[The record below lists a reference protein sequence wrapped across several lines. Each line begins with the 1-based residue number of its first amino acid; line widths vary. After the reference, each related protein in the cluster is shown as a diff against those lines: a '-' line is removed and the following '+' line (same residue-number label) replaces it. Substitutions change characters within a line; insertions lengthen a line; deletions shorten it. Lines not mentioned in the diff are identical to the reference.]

1 MTIKEICERFRIC
14 GDYAACTQINNGIIN
29 KSYLVTYRCDGQEKK
44 YLVQRINRAVFRRPD
59 KIMQNVVGVTEFIR
73 AKMLAQ
79 GIDPERRVLKYA
91 ETADK
96 KNYVLDSEGNYWRLY
111 NFIDD
116 SVVYDEATD
125 AEIIEQVGKA
135 FGAFQN
141 FLSDYDAGSL
151 YVSIP
156 NFHNTRRRYDL
167 FYEAVMVDAE
177 DRAGKVKR
185 EIDLCRSHE
194 TLATK
199 LSIMAENKEIPLHVT
214 HNDTKSNNVIFDREE
229 KKALA
234 VIDLDT
240 VMPGLVAYDFGDAA
254 RFICSDAPEDELDL
268 SKVKFN
274 LEKFRALTKGFVGAL
289 KGRLTPIETD
299 TLALGV
305 YSMTVELAVRFLT
318 DYLNGDTYFST
329 NYPGHNLD
337 RAKCQL
343 ALADSVYGKLDAM
356 REIVREYAK

>member
-1 MTIKEICERFRIC
+1 MTIKEICEKFQIS

-29 KSYLVTYRCDGQEKK
+29 KSYMVTYRCGGDEKK
-44 YLVQRINRAVFRRPD
+44 YLVQRVNRAVFKRPD
-59 KIMQNVVGVTEFIR
+59 KIMQNIVGVTDFIR
-73 AKMLAQ
+73 AKMQAR
-79 GIDPERRVLKYA
+79 GVDPERRVLRYA
-91 ETADK
+91 ETTDK
-96 KNYVLDSEGNYWRLY
+96 KNFVLDSDGNYWRCY

-116 SVVYDEATD
+116 SVVYNEATD
-125 AEIIEQVGKA
+125 EEIIEQVGKA
-135 FGAFQN
+135 FGEFQN
-141 FLSDYDAGSL
+141 DLIDYDASSL

-177 DRAGKVKR
+177 DRADKVKR
-185 EIDLCRSHE
+185 EIDLCRGHE

-199 LSIMAENKEIPLHVT
+199 LSIMADGKELPLHVT
-214 HNDTKSNNVIFDREE
+214 HNDTKSNNVIFDSSE
-229 KKALA
+229 KKAIA

-254 RFICSDAPEDELDL
+254 RFICSDAAEDELDL
-268 SKVKFN
+268 GKVHIN
-274 LEKFRALTKGFVGAL
+274 LDKFRALTKGFVGAL
-289 KGRLTPIETD
+289 KNRLTPEETK

-305 YSMTVELAVRFLT
+305 YTMTVELAVRFLT

-343 ALADSVYGKLDAM
+343 ALAESIYGKLDKLQ
-356 REIVREYAK
+356 EIINEYAY